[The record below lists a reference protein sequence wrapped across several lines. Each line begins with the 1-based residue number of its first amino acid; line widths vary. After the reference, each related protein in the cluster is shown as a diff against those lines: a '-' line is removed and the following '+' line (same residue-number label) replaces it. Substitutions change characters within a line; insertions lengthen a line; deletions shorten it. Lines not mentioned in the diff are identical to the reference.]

1 MPCLLKWLQGKCTP
15 DKQRKVARWE
25 HEDTLE
31 AMQKHLDQSPE
42 AMRLRQQ
49 TAEHPFRTLKS
60 WMGYTLSS
68 PRPLGSVSTKMR
80 LHVDI

>member
-42 AMRLRQQ
+42 AMLLRQQ